1 MSDEYGSQGY
11 SKQGSLVNETAR
23 DAQTERDLT
32 YKYGNYPPPN
42 DTTQSGG
49 YSADERVWER
59 DGQKG
64 RLPQNGLI
72 EQSVDGGD
80 LKHELQDAKQG
91 TDSGTRPKSDNFVGE
106 GPSYDTRGEAQRMVD
121 QHVKEKLD

>member
-1 MSDEYGSQGY
+1 MRPSAI
-11 SKQGSLVNETAR
+11 SLCLPLTPISATA
-23 DAQTERDLT
+23 
-32 YKYGNYPPPN
+32 
-42 DTTQSGG
+42 TQSGG

-72 EQSVDGGD
+72 EQSLDGGD

-91 TDSGTRPKSDNFVGE
+91 KDAGTRPKTDNFVGE
-106 GPSYDTRGEAQRMVD
+106 GPR
-121 QHVKEKLD
+121 

>member
-1 MSDEYGSQGY
+1 MSDEYGSQGFG
-11 SKQGSLVNETAR
+11 KQGSLVNETAR
-23 DAQTERDLT
+23 DEQTERELT
-32 YKYGNYPPPN
+32 YKYSNYPPLN

-72 EQSVDGGD
+72 DQSLDGGD

-91 TDSGTRPKSDNFVGE
+91 KDVGTRPKTDNFVGE
-106 GPSYDTRGEAQRMVD
+106 GPSYETRNEAQRMVD
-121 QHVKEKLD
+121 QQVKEKLD